1 MSLTLIL
8 LLCQAGDLQ
17 VKELA
22 NREIKVF
29 AELEEVP
36 GRLPVVQLF
45 RKRTTHRGTSIL
57 GKLQIDEGWVE
68 ESLTRAERG
77 TKRLKVD
84 LRVPQPGSYNLMIA
98 EKTTRFGVSRTGF
111 EGWDRDLGEMRRLSN
126 KLILIAKEIDTEGVS
141 KRALF
146 ERWARDLANERAKL
160 DGFRTEFEACWDI
173 LQAGIDAL
181 RSYRMVVKYS
191 NPKGIDFANSDDS
204 YWVEESEKAKEV
216 TASQQVEAIPAFIS
230 AELTLKL
237 LDEILI
243 LLTPEK
249 ELIRLIRWPSRTAA
263 FKAISKTCEELSA
276 STELAELLKTV
287 PEKEDAPEWETL
299 RAAAV
304 ALRTK
309 IVK

>member
-1 MSLTLIL
+1 M
-8 LLCQAGDLQ
+8 
-17 VKELA
+17 
-22 NREIKVF
+22 
-29 AELEEVP
+29 
-36 GRLPVVQLF
+36 
-45 RKRTTHRGTSIL
+45 
-57 GKLQIDEGWVE
+57 
-68 ESLTRAERG
+68 
-77 TKRLKVD
+77 
-84 LRVPQPGSYNLMIA
+84 
-98 EKTTRFGVSRTGF
+98 
-111 EGWDRDLGEMRRLSN
+111 
-126 KLILIAKEIDTEGVS
+126 
-141 KRALF
+141 
-146 ERWARDLANERAKL
+146 
-160 DGFRTEFEACWDI
+160 
-173 LQAGIDAL
+173 
-181 RSYRMVVKYS
+181 
-191 NPKGIDFANSDDS
+191 
-204 YWVEESEKAKEV
+204 EKAKEV